1 MTVIK
6 HWELRGLSL
15 TERLKRHY
23 AGLRMRVQPILEKQP
38 KELFDYERKDRMN
51 DILDEVHDT
60 VHVLRQYAQ
69 AFNAQAERLETKL
82 AEHILTNGVTVPD
95 NVVSLFDRTET
106 HD

>member
-1 MTVIK
+1 
-6 HWELRGLSL
+6 
-15 TERLKRHY
+15 
-23 AGLRMRVQPILEKQP
+23 
-38 KELFDYERKDRMN
+38 MN

-82 AEHILTNGVTVPD
+82 AEHILTNGVTVTVPD